1 MKRSTKLKF
10 LRQFY
15 GLVFKTNKTVRD
27 RSRAAL
33 ILRILEAHGESPFP
47 NNKGITFGEGSTKI
61 KK

>member
-1 MKRSTKLKF
+1 MKQSTKLKF

-15 GLVFKTNKTVRD
+15 GLVFKTDKTVRD

-47 NNKGITFGEGSTKI
+47 HNKGITFKDKEGRVLQ
-61 KK
+61 